1 MQGFKTAPHP
11 LSHSGIRSG
20 WWKFGWRHTRAT
32 GIGAGGEDAV
42 QTSRWQGLSMVCTS
56 KPHHTGQP
64 ALPIGSS
71 GAPIILLCNT
81 EIKQLLVSSS
91 MDYNKYYNFVPNI
104 LGLSS
109 NYLTLYKFFN
119 LSEVKFLQLQ
129 ICPGAMA
136 VERG

>member
-1 MQGFKTAPHP
+1 MEVWLETHQGYWNLSRKRRCCTDVTLARP
-11 LSHSGIRSG
+11 LS
-20 WWKFGWRHTRAT
+20 
-32 GIGAGGEDAV
+32 
-42 QTSRWQGLSMVCTS
+42 GLYL
-56 KPHHTGQP
+56 KAPHTGQP

-71 GAPIILLCNT
+71 GAPIIVLCNT

-109 NYLTLYKFFN
+109 NYPSLYKFFN
-119 LSEVKFLQLQ
+119 LSEVKFLQVQ
-129 ICPGAMA
+129 ICPWVMA

>member
-1 MQGFKTAPHP
+1 MLLRRHVGKALYGLYLKAPP
-11 LSHSGIRSG
+11 
-20 WWKFGWRHTRAT
+20 
-32 GIGAGGEDAV
+32 
-42 QTSRWQGLSMVCTS
+42 
-56 KPHHTGQP
+56 PGQP
-64 ALPIGSS
+64 ALPLGSS

-119 LSEVKFLQLQ
+119 LSEVKFLQLR
-129 ICPGAMA
+129 IWAMA